1 MSPRLLPWRPHLAL
15 LAWILVVCL
24 VHATSHQ
31 SQQSLEAKAAD
42 TSASPEQRVAA
53 MRLLST
59 RANATRSQVQALSE
73 TARRAKEP
81 LLRALAAG
89 SDLLRFGAEER
100 RGPPPVPPAAT
111 EATLQQL
118 GANPS
123 PSAEEWLWF
132 VLYRRQVGGMQ
143 LGANCVITSLSQLMG
158 ACPITSGGKPQGLEG
173 EVINTGRRRITVERA
188 LEF

>member
-132 VLYRRQVGGMQ
+132 VLYRRKVGGMQ
-143 LGANCVITSLSQLMG
+143 LGA
-158 ACPITSGGKPQGLEG
+158 K
-173 EVINTGRRRITVERA
+173 RRLDLRETAWTLAALRGQAPPNNQVWQHVEERA
-188 LEF
+188 RAAWRGPR